1 MNVNGGSSL
10 TCTFTM
16 HDDSSYTATN
26 KVQRGFSEPPPRT
39 APSGEEGVSW
49 RLTPPT
55 PISRVKRSG
64 GPPWLTY
71 GRDWLRR
78 WPRPRNGATYL
89 ACVLGRLRPEPAL
102 HEMER
107 AERGREADDA
117 IRRG

>member
-49 RLTPPT
+49 RPPPHPNFAGET
-55 PISRVKRSG
+55 V
-64 GPPWLTY
+64 
-71 GRDWLRR
+71 GRASVADVWKGLAQEM
-78 WPRPRNGATYL
+78 AT
-89 ACVLGRLRPEPAL
+89 A
-102 HEMER
+102 
-107 AERGREADDA
+107 AERSNLPGVRAWTSEARAGASRDGASGARSRGRP
-117 IRRG
+117 